1 MEEVTRDEDE
11 EPESGE
17 IIEEESKDQHEYY
30 NKANS
35 FFDNI
40 SCEATDPHGERI
52 TRSAERK
59 LNSETFGITG
69 NNRNYN
75 RRGGYNK
82 RGGDRNGYHRGGN
95 RGGYNNRGRGGY
107 NRGDGQGG
115 DSRNW
120 RQGHDNR
127 GLENGNNSRGN
138 WKQNRGGGQ
147 RSDNGNWRGG
157 GQNNRGRWQNKPRD
171 GQDGNQPRQNRNN
184 RNREWV
190 DYEYDVSKARQETQQ
205 ES

>member
-1 MEEVTRDEDE
+1 MILGDEDE

-82 RGGDRNGYHRGGN
+82 RGGDRDFVIIIFMIHKLRLMNCE
-95 RGGYNNRGRGGY
+95 
-107 NRGDGQGG
+107 
-115 DSRNW
+115 SRILTN
-120 RQGHDNR
+120 
-127 GLENGNNSRGN
+127 L
-138 WKQNRGGGQ
+138 
-147 RSDNGNWRGG
+147 
-157 GQNNRGRWQNKPRD
+157 
-171 GQDGNQPRQNRNN
+171 
-184 RNREWV
+184 
-190 DYEYDVSKARQETQQ
+190 
-205 ES
+205 

>member
-1 MEEVTRDEDE
+1 MTSYDSYPRLIMILGDEDE

-82 RGGDRNGYHRGGN
+82 RGGDRDLVIIIFMIYK
-95 RGGYNNRGRGGY
+95 
-107 NRGDGQGG
+107 
-115 DSRNW
+115 S
-120 RQGHDNR
+120 
-127 GLENGNNSRGN
+127 
-138 WKQNRGGGQ
+138 
-147 RSDNGNWRGG
+147 
-157 GQNNRGRWQNKPRD
+157 
-171 GQDGNQPRQNRNN
+171 
-184 RNREWV
+184 
-190 DYEYDVSKARQETQQ
+190 
-205 ES
+205 

>member
-1 MEEVTRDEDE
+1 MIQSLFHFLGDEDE

-82 RGGDRNGYHRGGN
+82 RGGDRNRVII
-95 RGGYNNRGRGGY
+95 
-107 NRGDGQGG
+107 
-115 DSRNW
+115 ST
-120 RQGHDNR
+120 
-127 GLENGNNSRGN
+127 
-138 WKQNRGGGQ
+138 
-147 RSDNGNWRGG
+147 
-157 GQNNRGRWQNKPRD
+157 RD
-171 GQDGNQPRQNRNN
+171 FQDRLG
-184 RNREWV
+184 
-190 DYEYDVSKARQETQQ
+190 SF
-205 ES
+205 S